1 MNSSVFKMTRTLQF
15 LVVTILVLFAS
26 SAFAQQNAG
35 VVQFV
40 AGNVEITRGAQ
51 KLAVARA
58 TIVNVGDV
66 IKTDATGSVQINMAD
81 GAYISLRPGS
91 EMRVEKY
98 VFNPAQP
105 TLGDAALEL
114 IVGVM
119 RTFTGEL
126 TSRNQGRFV
135 MKTRIASLGIRG
147 SSNVFANYPETGTIN
162 HTLSGAHI
170 MTSTDAQGVKRS
182 LISLPGQ
189 TVQVL
194 PGQAPRFIP
203 TPAFIAQASSPAPKA
218 TSSGQKEE
226 QAAPSTDSS
235 SSAAAAAPAA
245 APSSTTTSTTPP
257 PSQAGTAAVGTQ
269 IQANQT
275 INNALIV
282 GRLPGPLDPPL
293 TGFEGIFLQSGGNS
307 SVIVNS
313 ANQIVEVRN
322 APVSSFLAGPAPLPV
337 GYAAGNGVVLSLT
350 WTGGTYRDAFRNTDG
365 SVILGRWQGGTMNI
379 VPDPASVLPGDTPT
393 TSFAL
398 GNTSVAWGLF
408 RATASSVIGGFT
420 GSATYSLV
428 GATAP
433 TDALGNVGT
442 FNSATVNVNFGQ
454 LTANLNAG
462 LSINNQNLTLGG
474 TTSFARGSANFGWN
488 RSGTNGNLTISCSGS
503 NCASQGY
510 DGTVGV
516 VIAGTAGA
524 SMGGQYRITPI
535 RAAGQAYTNHIAG
548 TFALQSTAN
557 PTVAP
562 PIEPVKIGRDF
573 IMRSNLGADFGA
585 MRPMMPMAIGPNA
598 LPQAGIG
605 ARRNVSLAQTAER

>member
-1 MNSSVFKMTRTLQF
+1 MNLLLSQMNKPLHYFFLAMLVF
-15 LVVTILVLFAS
+15 FATNV
-26 SAFAQQNAG
+26 FAQQSAG

-51 KLAVARA
+51 KLTVARA
-58 TIVNVGDV
+58 TIVNVGDI
-66 IKTDATGSVQINMAD
+66 IKTDATGSVQINMVD
-81 GAYISLRPGS
+81 GAYISLRPGT

-98 VFNPAQP
+98 DFNPAQP

-126 TSRNQGRFV
+126 TSRNRDRFV
-135 MKTRIASLGIRG
+135 MKTKIANLGIRG
-147 SSNVFANYPETGTIN
+147 SSNVFANYPESGTIN

-170 MTSTDAQGVKRS
+170 MTSTDAQGMKRS

-203 TPAFIAQASSPAPKA
+203 TPAFITQASSPAPKA

-226 QAAPSTDSS
+226 QAAPATDSS
-235 SSAAAAAPAA
+235 GASAAAPATP
-245 APSSTTTSTTPP
+245 PSSTTTAATPP

-269 IQANQT
+269 IQSNQT

-282 GRLPGPLDPPL
+282 GRGPGSLDAPL
-293 TGFEGIFLQSGGNS
+293 TGYEGIFLQSGGNGT
-307 SVIVNS
+307 VIVNS

-322 APVSSFLAGPAPLPV
+322 AQASSFLAGPAALPN
-337 GYAAGNGVVLSLT
+337 GYTAGNALITSLT
-350 WTGGTYRDAFRNTDG
+350 WTGGTYRDAYRNADG
-365 SVILGRWQGGTMNI
+365 SIILGRWQGGTLNI
-379 VPDPASVLPGDTPT
+379 VQDPASLLPGDTPT

-398 GNTSVAWGLF
+398 GNNSIAWGLF
-408 RATASSVIGGFT
+408 RPTPVSVFSAFT

-442 FNSATVNVNFGQ
+442 FNSATVGVNFGQ
-454 LTANLNAG
+454 RTATLNAS

-474 TTSFARGSANFGWN
+474 TTSFAGGFGWN
-488 RSGTNGNLTISCSGS
+488 RSGTNGNLTIGCAGS
-503 NCASQGY
+503 NCAAQGY
-510 DGTVGV
+510 DGSVGV
-516 VIAGTAGA
+516 VIAGATGA

-535 RAAGQAYTNHIAG
+535 RAAGQGYTNHIAG
-548 TFALQSTAN
+548 TFALQAASN

-562 PIEPVKIGRDF
+562 PIESVKIGRDF
-573 IMRSNLGADFGA
+573 IMRSNLGADFTA
-585 MRPMMPMAIGPNA
+585 MRPMMPMAIGPGA
-598 LPQAGIG
+598 LPQATLG
-605 ARRNVSLAQTAER
+605 ARRNVALVQTAER